1 MKIVVKPIEMVA
13 WTDTKGNIN
22 PVRFKITKD
31 DESISVV
38 KIDKVICVDKE
49 KLAGN
54 NMLVYKCQSVI
65 NGLDKLYEI
74 KYELSSCRWILF
86 KI

>member
-1 MKIVVKPIEMVA
+1 MKVVAKPIEMVA

-22 PVRFKITKD
+22 PVRFKIINE
-31 DESISVV
+31 DETNSVV
-38 KIDKVICVDKE
+38 KIDKVITVDKE

-54 NMLVYKCQSVI
+54 NMLVYKCQSVV
-65 NGLDKLYEI
+65 NGADKLYEI
-74 KYELSSCRWILF
+74 KYELSTCRWILF

>member
-1 MKIVVKPIEMVA
+1 MKVVAKPIEVVS

-22 PVRFKITKD
+22 PVRFKIVNE
-31 DESISVV
+31 DESSSVV
-38 KIDKVICVDKE
+38 KIDKVITIDKE

-54 NMLVYKCQSVI
+54 LMLVYKCQSVV
-65 NGLDKLYEI
+65 NGADKLYEI
-74 KYELSSCRWILF
+74 KYELSTCKWILF

>member
-1 MKIVVKPIEMVA
+1 MKVIAKPIEVVS

-22 PVRFKITKD
+22 PVRFKITND

-38 KIDKVICVDKE
+38 KIDKVITMDKE

-54 NMLVYKCQSVI
+54 NMLVYKCQSVV
-65 NGLDKLYEI
+65 NGADKLYEI
-74 KYELSSCRWILF
+74 KYELSTCRWILF

>member
-1 MKIVVKPIEMVA
+1 MKVIAKQIEMVA

-22 PVRFKITKD
+22 PVRFKITNEDK
-31 DESISVV
+31 SNSVV

-74 KYELSSCRWILF
+74 
-86 KI
+86 

>member
-1 MKIVVKPIEMVA
+1 MKVVAKYIEVVS

-22 PVRFKITKD
+22 PVRFKITNE
-31 DESISVV
+31 DESNSVV
-38 KIDKVICVDKE
+38 RIDKVICVDKE

-54 NMLVYKCQSVI
+54 NMLAYRCQSVI
-65 NGLDKLYEI
+65 DGVEKLYEI
-74 KYELSSCRWILF
+74 KYELGTCRWILF

>member
-1 MKIVVKPIEMVA
+1 MKVVARPIEVVS

-22 PVRFKITKD
+22 PVRFKIVNE

-38 KIDKVICVDKE
+38 KIDKVLTIDRE

-54 NMLVYKCQSVI
+54 LMLVFKCQSVV
-65 NGLDKLYEI
+65 NGADKLYEI
-74 KYELSSCRWILF
+74 KYELSTCKWILF

>member
-1 MKIVVKPIEMVA
+1 MKVIAKPIEVVS

-22 PVRFKITKD
+22 PVRFKIVND

-38 KIDKVICVDKE
+38 KIDKVITIDKE

-54 NMLVYKCQSVI
+54 LMLVYKCQSVV
-65 NGLDKLYEI
+65 NGADKLYEI